1 MVDVDAGFY
10 VRFAD
15 LPQIEGTAGRFML
28 KQMAL
33 MAELEVGF
41 ISDRTKAAL
50 VAAKRR
56 GKKLG
61 AFVLAPS
68 SREGPPEGR

>member
-1 MVDVDAGFY
+1 VVDVDAGFY

-33 MAELEVGF
+33 RL
-41 ISDRTKAAL
+41 
-50 VAAKRR
+50 
-56 GKKLG
+56 
-61 AFVLAPS
+61 S
-68 SREGPPEGR
+68 SRPAFHL

>member
-1 MVDVDAGFY
+1 MVDVDPGFY

-15 LPQIEGTAGRFML
+15 LFQIEGTAGRFML

-33 MAELEVGF
+33 RLSSRPAF

-68 SREGPPEGR
+68 SREGPPEGC

>member
-15 LPQIEGTAGRFML
+15 LFQIEGTAGRFML

-33 MAELEVGF
+33 RLSSRPAF

-50 VAAKRR
+50 VADKRR
-56 GKKLG
+56 G
-61 AFVLAPS
+61 
-68 SREGPPEGR
+68 